1 MLNLENKKNNL
12 EILISTTK
20 KNNLDFIE
28 RIFFENNYENF
39 PILIVNQSQSPLK
52 NCAKENIKIIN
63 SDSTGISNSRNLALE
78 NSSEKYCLFADD
90 DIVYKKGFYELV
102 LKEFEQ
108 NKYADVITFMMEDED
123 GNLFKD
129 YTNIS
134 KHNKKSIR
142 EVNSVVIAFRRD
154 VIIKNNIQ
162 FDPLFGLGG
171 TFATGDE
178 YIFLRNC
185 LDKNLNL
192 IFCRKVILKHDL
204 LSSGKLVFRDENIF
218 ARAAIFYKFYGY
230 LSYIKLVHH
239 IYLLWKK
246 NLIKFNQIF
255 DKFLAGLR
263 GIKKFKSI

>member
-1 MLNLENKKNNL
+1 MVKIISIANQKGGVGKTTTSINLATSLSAINKKTLLIDSDPQGNASTGIGISYDNRSPNL
-12 EILISTTK
+12 Y
-20 KNNLDFIE
+20 D
-28 RIFFENNYENF
+28 
-39 PILIVNQSQSPLK
+39 LIVN
-52 NCAKENIKIIN
+52 
-63 SDSTGISNSRNLALE
+63 
-78 NSSEKYCLFADD
+78 
-90 DIVYKKGFYELV
+90 
-102 LKEFEQ
+102 EFES
-108 NKYADVITFMMEDED
+108 NKKADVITFMMEDKL
-123 GNLFKD
+123 GNLFKN
-129 YTNIS
+129 YKNQT

-142 EVNSVVIAFRRD
+142 EVNSVVIAFKRAA
-154 VIIKNNIQ
+154 IINNNVK

-171 TFATGDE
+171 TFETGDE

-204 LSSGKLVFRDENIF
+204 LSSGKLAFRDENIF

>member
-1 MLNLENKKNNL
+1 MLSRMS
-12 EILISTTK
+12 ILYFLVI
-20 KNNLDFIE
+20 LFVCFI
-28 RIFFENNYENF
+28 
-39 PILIVNQSQSPLK
+39 Q
-52 NCAKENIKIIN
+52 NIKALDC
-63 SDSTGISNSRNLALE
+63 SDV
-78 NSSEKYCLFADD
+78 DD
-90 DIVYKKGFYELV
+90 
-102 LKEFEQ
+102 
-108 NKYADVITFMMEDED
+108 N

-142 EVNSVVIAFRRD
+142 EVNSVVIAFRRE

-204 LSSGKLVFRDENIF
+204 LSSGKLAFRDENIF

-230 LSYIKLVHH
+230 LSYIK
-239 IYLLWKK
+239 
-246 NLIKFNQIF
+246 
-255 DKFLAGLR
+255 
-263 GIKKFKSI
+263 

>member
-39 PILIVNQSQSPLK
+39 PILIVNQSQSTLK
-52 NCAKENIKIIN
+52 NNI
-63 SDSTGISNSRNLALE
+63 
-78 NSSEKYCLFADD
+78 
-90 DIVYKKGFYELV
+90 
-102 LKEFEQ
+102 KEFEQ
-108 NKYADVITFMMEDED
+108 NKYADVITFMMEDEN

-142 EVNSVVIAFRRD
+142 EVNSVVIAFRRE

-192 IFCRKVILKHDL
+192 IFCRKVILKHDF
-204 LSSGKLVFRDENIF
+204 LSSGKLAFRDENIF

-239 IYLLWKK
+239 IYLLRKK

>member
-20 KNNLDFIE
+20 KNNLDFVKK
-28 RIFFENNYENF
+28 IFFENNYDNL
-39 PILIVNQSQSPLK
+39 PILVINQSKTHLK
-52 NCAKENIKIIN
+52 SNKENIRIIN
-63 SDSTGISNSRNLALE
+63 SDTVGISNSRNLALK

-108 NKYADVITFMMEDED
+108 NKYADVITFMMEDNN

-129 YTNIS
+129 YSNFK
-134 KHNKKSIR
+134 KHNKKTLS
-142 EVNSVVIAFRRD
+142 EANSVVIAFKRE
-154 VIIKNNIQ
+154 VIVKKNIK
-162 FDPLFGLGG
+162 FDTLFGLGA
-171 TFATGDE
+171 TFITGDE

-204 LSSGKLVFRDENIF
+204 LSSGKLAFRDENIF

-255 DKFLAGLR
+255 DKFLVGLS

>member
-1 MLNLENKKNNL
+1 M
-12 EILISTTK
+12 
-20 KNNLDFIE
+20 
-28 RIFFENNYENF
+28 
-39 PILIVNQSQSPLK
+39 
-52 NCAKENIKIIN
+52 
-63 SDSTGISNSRNLALE
+63 
-78 NSSEKYCLFADD
+78 
-90 DIVYKKGFYELV
+90 

-108 NKYADVITFMMEDED
+108 NKYADVITFMMEDEN

-142 EVNSVVIAFRRD
+142 EVNSVVIAFRRE

-204 LSSGKLVFRDENIF
+204 LSSGKLAFRDENIF

-255 DKFLAGLR
+255 NKFLAGLR

>member
-20 KNNLDFIE
+20 KNNLDFVE

-39 PILIVNQSQSPLK
+39 PILIINQSK
-52 NCAKENIKIIN
+52 NHLNSNKENIRIIN
-63 SDSTGISNSRNLALE
+63 SDTVGISNSRNLAIE

-102 LKEFEQ
+102 LKEFEK
-108 NKYADVITFMMEDED
+108 NKNADVITFMMEDENGD
-123 GNLFKD
+123 LFKD
-129 YTNIS
+129 YSSIR
-134 KHNKKSIR
+134 KHNKKTLR
-142 EVNSVVIAFRRD
+142 EVNSVVIAFRRE

-171 TFATGDE
+171 TFTTGDE
-178 YIFLRNC
+178 YIYLRNC

-192 IFCRKVILKHDL
+192 IFCRKVILKHDSV
-204 LSSGKLVFRDENIF
+204 SSGKLAFRDENIF
-218 ARAAIFYKFYGY
+218 ARGAIFHKFYGY

-239 IYLLWKK
+239 IYLLKKK
-246 NLIKFNQIF
+246 NLINYNQIIN
-255 DKFLAGLR
+255 KFLVGLR
-263 GIKKFKSI
+263 GIKKFKSR